1 MTASEPRSPAKGLA
15 LAGRI
20 VAGVAAAAVGAVF
33 VLSAWMAVSSRFGLT
48 DGDLHGYGLIFGTVL
63 AVVAGFVTALL
74 LPLAFPRR
82 NRGTAFRAS
91 LATFGVLL
99 VLLIVSLVTA

>member
-1 MTASEPRSPAKGLA
+1 MTTPGSRAGKGFA
-15 LAGRI
+15 LVGRI

-48 DGDLHGYGLIFGTVL
+48 DGDVHGYGLIFGTVL

-82 NRGTAFRAS
+82 LWGRVLRAG
-91 LATFGVLL
+91 LACFGVLL